1 MCCIYVELK
10 VLLCI
15 SQMELGSLG
24 KGGEQ
29 SGSYKDNRQVSLHTL
44 VQATVTSTGR
54 LAGACSEC
62 VRVQLALMV
71 TMATALNCSKL
82 WDRIYW
88 NICINE
94 LGFTPFCNWA
104 FSVDAVSCIGAV
116 LNQGADCPHVC
127 SQCYWGR
134 EVGYYHRD
142 KQSHLWLWL
151 FSSDLEACQGRGAT
165 SQT

>member
-1 MCCIYVELK
+1 
-10 VLLCI
+10 
-15 SQMELGSLG
+15 
-24 KGGEQ
+24 
-29 SGSYKDNRQVSLHTL
+29 
-44 VQATVTSTGR
+44 
-54 LAGACSEC
+54 
-62 VRVQLALMV
+62 MV

-142 KQSHLWLWL
+142 KQSHCGHGCFHQTLKHVRGGGQPVKHDNRLPFYSLSKCIFHIFDL
-151 FSSDLEACQGRGAT
+151 FIDSSGRSILNCNSCTFILVMPSCQP
-165 SQT
+165 QKVHW

>member
-1 MCCIYVELK
+1 
-10 VLLCI
+10 
-15 SQMELGSLG
+15 
-24 KGGEQ
+24 
-29 SGSYKDNRQVSLHTL
+29 
-44 VQATVTSTGR
+44 
-54 LAGACSEC
+54 
-62 VRVQLALMV
+62 MV

-142 KQSHLWLWL
+142 KQSHCGHGCFHQTLKHVRGGRQPVKHDNHLPFYSLSKFIFHIFDL
-151 FSSDLEACQGRGAT
+151 FIDSSGRSILNCNSCTFILVMPSCQP
-165 SQT
+165 QKVHW